1 MEDLI
6 LTTTMKK
13 KDLVDEV
20 LENARRDRKAVES
33 IRDSLIREVSRETDD
48 GEQISAIMI
57 SRDIAGLSEV
67 LTKINSQLVEVAKF
81 VSKSGERDE
90 SNDREDIFNE
100 IEMISQDN

>member
-1 MEDLI
+1 MTS
-6 LTTTMKK
+6 TTTKK

-33 IRDSLIREVSRETDD
+33 IRDRLIGEISHPVDD
-48 GEQISAIMI
+48 GEPISAITI

-90 SNDREDIFNE
+90 SNDKEDIFNE
-100 IEMISQDN
+100 IEMFSKEN